1 MINFPKLS
9 MFILISLLYFISLC
23 IQVENK
29 ILLTVLYVIFILVGL
44 YDIGKDEIDAETNN
58 TDKV

>member
-23 IQVENK
+23 MKVENK

-44 YDIGKDEIDAETNN
+44 YDIGKDEIESETKN

>member
-23 IQVENK
+23 MKVENK

>member
-1 MINFPKLS
+1 MK
-9 MFILISLLYFISLC
+9 
-23 IQVENK
+23 VENK

-44 YDIGKDEIDAETNN
+44 YDIGKDEIESETKN